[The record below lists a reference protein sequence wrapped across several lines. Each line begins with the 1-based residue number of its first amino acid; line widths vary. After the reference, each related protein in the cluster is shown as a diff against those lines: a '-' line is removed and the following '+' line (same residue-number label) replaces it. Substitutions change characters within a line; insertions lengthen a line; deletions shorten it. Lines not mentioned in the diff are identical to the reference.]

1 MEEEFH
7 IEKRGSLRKSKR
19 LVNKRERLQIKKY
32 LKGNSPEDFVD
43 DNDIDD
49 DIEYEEIPYK
59 NQKQSSS

>member
-7 IEKRGSLRKSKR
+7 FEKRGSLRKSKR

-32 LKGNSPEDFVD
+32 LKGKSPEDFID

-49 DIEYEEIPYK
+49 DMEYEEIPYK
-59 NQKQSSS
+59 N

>member
-1 MEEEFH
+1 MEEELH

-32 LKGNSPEDFVD
+32 LKGDSPEDFVD

-49 DIEYEEIPYK
+49 DIEYEEILYK
-59 NQKQSSS
+59 N

>member
-43 DNDIDD
+43 ENDDAD
-49 DIEYEEIPYK
+49 DIEYEEISYK
-59 NQKQSSS
+59 N

>member
-7 IEKRGSLRKSKR
+7 IEKHGSLRKSKR

-43 DNDIDD
+43 ENDIDD
-49 DIEYEEIPYK
+49 DIEYEEISYK
-59 NQKQSSS
+59 N

>member
-1 MEEEFH
+1 MEEELH

-43 DNDIDD
+43 ENDDTD
-49 DIEYEEIPYK
+49 DIEYEEISYK
-59 NQKQSSS
+59 N

>member
-32 LKGNSPEDFVD
+32 LKGDSPEDFIDEND
-43 DNDIDD
+43 DTD
-49 DIEYEEIPYK
+49 DIEYEEISYK
-59 NQKQSSS
+59 N

>member
-7 IEKRGSLRKSKR
+7 IEKHGSLRKSKR

-43 DNDIDD
+43 DDNDID
-49 DIEYEEIPYK
+49 DIEYEEISYK
-59 NQKQSSS
+59 N

>member
-1 MEEEFH
+1 MEEELH

-32 LKGNSPEDFVD
+32 LKGNSLEDFVD

-59 NQKQSSS
+59 N

>member
-32 LKGNSPEDFVD
+32 LKGNSLEDFID

-49 DIEYEEIPYK
+49 DMEYEEIPYK
-59 NQKQSSS
+59 N

>member
-7 IEKRGSLRKSKR
+7 IEKHGSLRKSKR

-32 LKGNSPEDFVD
+32 LKGNSPEDF
-43 DNDIDD
+43 NDFDDD

-59 NQKQSSS
+59 NQRQSSS

>member
-19 LVNKRERLQIKKY
+19 LVNKRERLQVKKY

-49 DIEYEEIPYK
+49 YIEYEEIPYK
-59 NQKQSSS
+59 N

>member
-32 LKGNSPEDFVD
+32 LKGKSPEDFID

-49 DIEYEEIPYK
+49 DMEYEEIPYK
-59 NQKQSSS
+59 N

>member
-19 LVNKRERLQIKKY
+19 LINKRERLQIKKY

-49 DIEYEEIPYK
+49 MEYEEIPYK
-59 NQKQSSS
+59 NQR

>member
-32 LKGNSPEDFVD
+32 LRGDSPEDFVD
-43 DNDIDD
+43 ENDDAD
-49 DIEYEEIPYK
+49 DIEYEEISYK
-59 NQKQSSS
+59 N